1 MRPSNG
7 ILAVLLHAHNKGRPS
22 NLQARIEQNQPKK
35 PLPTASELS
44 PTVFKPNSRDPNEP
58 TKIEVKN
65 PTKRTRK
72 IVRGII
78 HLLAR
83 LHQIP
88 LAR

>member
-1 MRPSNG
+1 VVFNG
-7 ILAVLLHAHNKGRPS
+7 ILVHFHTNFKKLA
-22 NLQARIEQNQPKK
+22 QNR
-35 PLPTASELS
+35 LELS

-83 LHQIP
+83 LKYEVGRS
-88 LAR
+88 LEL